1 MTRDIY
7 IKKEPTIG
15 KFRSETIL
23 KDDNLFNN
31 YMDAVLSVF
40 HDLFNGTSKS
50 DDDLLVDWTGCDSFW
65 TLEQEKNR
73 ITMVEHPLKRE
84 GKRKEYTKEE
94 INNDFIKLTD
104 FLSTGE
110 YIGKYFRRTIL
121 TREEDRE
128 YLPVNHDVFALYKNE
143 DILLVAKRNNGKPII
158 TIIDK
163 RFTLDGNYEFYGVEK
178 NSYDDKSNVKK
189 EIIKQLAKNKG
200 LNM

>member
-7 IKKEPTIG
+7 IKKSPSIAKANIQTFFKEEKCYDNFMDSIFG
-15 KFRSETIL
+15 IL
-23 KDDNLFNN
+23 EDIFKE
-31 YMDAVLSVF
+31 
-40 HDLFNGTSKS
+40 TSKS
-50 DDDLLVDWTGCDSFW
+50 DDDLLVDWSGCDSFW
-65 TLEQEKNR
+65 TLEQEKNK

-84 GKRKEYTKEE
+84 GIKKEYTEEEMGKE
-94 INNDFIKLTD
+94 FIKLTD